1 MDITKAIKAYRIYRN
16 ADSYE
21 AAIAEIISSR
31 LADNAKD
38 AADLLNDGE
47 DVAVGYAEV
56 GVSIF

>member
-31 LADNAKD
+31 LASNAKD